1 MIPVI
6 TLHYLVVCSLCFLC
20 AGWMIVK
27 VLSEPAP
34 AADDDE
40 GEGFGGIPDG
50 FVFPVFDP
58 PGGCHLDDLLI
69 DRLPAGTP
77 EKAPKAPELPTRSIR
92 TTDRPARRHPV
103 LSDPSRVTTSWY
115 VASEVTAAR

>member
-1 MIPVI
+1 MPPII
-6 TLHYLVVCSLCFLC
+6 TLHYLIICSLCFLC

-34 AADDDE
+34 AAEDDA
-40 GEGFGGIPDG
+40 GEGFGGIPGG

-58 PGGCHLDDLLI
+58 PGGYHLDELLV
-69 DRLPAGTP
+69 DRMPAG
-77 EKAPKAPELPTRSIR
+77 APETALPGTQIPTRTVR

-103 LSDPSRVTTSWY
+103 LADPTQMPAHWCAAPGS
-115 VASEVTAAR
+115 VAAG

>member
-34 AADDDE
+34 AADDDD

-58 PGGCHLDDLLI
+58 PGGCHLSDLLI
-69 DRLPAGTP
+69 DRLPAGTS
-77 EKAPKAPELPTRSIR
+77 EKPLPGQELSPRPVR

-103 LSDPSRVTTSWY
+103 LSDPSRLTTGWHVTR
-115 VASEVTAAR
+115 EVTAAG

>member
-1 MIPVI
+1 MIPII

-27 VLSEPAP
+27 VLSEPT
-34 AADDDE
+34 AADDDD
-40 GEGFGGIPDG
+40 GEGFGGMPDG

-58 PGGCHLDDLLI
+58 PGGCHLNDLLV
-69 DRLPAGTP
+69 DRRPAGTP
-77 EKAPKAPELPTRSIR
+77 ETTPTGTEPSTRSIR

-103 LSDPSRVTTSWY
+103 LSDPSQVPAGWHATQA
-115 VASEVTAAR
+115 VAVAR

>member
-34 AADDDE
+34 AANDDD

-58 PGGCHLDDLLI
+58 PGGCHLNDLLI
-69 DRLPAGTP
+69 DRLPAGTA
-77 EKAPKAPELPTRSIR
+77 EKPLPGTDRSIR
-92 TTDRPARRHPV
+92 TTNRPARRHPV
-103 LSDPSRVTTSWY
+103 LSDPFQVTTGWH
-115 VASEVTAAR
+115 VAQEVTAAG

>member
-1 MIPVI
+1 MPPVI
-6 TLHYLVVCSLCFLC
+6 TLHYLIICSLCFLC

-34 AADDDE
+34 AADDDD

-58 PGGCHLDDLLI
+58 PGGCHLSDLLI
-69 DRLPAGTP
+69 DRLPAGTS
-77 EKAPKAPELPTRSIR
+77 EKPLPGPELSPRPVR
-92 TTDRPARRHPV
+92 TTDRRGPGTKGTRLVEGMGAGV
-103 LSDPSRVTTSWY
+103 EVVAFTDY
-115 VASEVTAAR
+115 VS

>member
-1 MIPVI
+1 
-6 TLHYLVVCSLCFLC
+6 
-20 AGWMIVK
+20 MIVK

-34 AADDDE
+34 AANDDD

-69 DRLPAGTP
+69 DRLPSGTP
-77 EKAPKAPELPTRSIR
+77 ETTVPVTELSTRSVR

-103 LSDPSRVTTSWY
+103 LSDPSRVTTGWC
-115 VASEVTAAR
+115 AAREVTAVA

>member
-1 MIPVI
+1 
-6 TLHYLVVCSLCFLC
+6 
-20 AGWMIVK
+20 MIVK

-34 AADDDE
+34 ADDDA

-58 PGGCHLDDLLI
+58 PGGCHLDELLV
-69 DRLPAGTP
+69 DRMPAETTLSGT
-77 EKAPKAPELPTRSIR
+77 ELYTRSVS

-103 LSDPSRVTTSWY
+103 LADPTQTPANWCAAQEV
-115 VASEVTAAR
+115 VTAG

>member
-34 AADDDE
+34 AANDDD

-58 PGGCHLDDLLI
+58 PGGCHFDDLLI
-69 DRLPAGTP
+69 DRRPAGTP
-77 EKAPKAPELPTRSIR
+77 ETTVPVTELSTRSVR

-103 LSDPSRVTTSWY
+103 LSDPSPVTTGWY
-115 VASEVTAAR
+115 AAQEVTAVA

>member
-1 MIPVI
+1 
-6 TLHYLVVCSLCFLC
+6 CSLCFLC

-27 VLSEPAP
+27 VLREPAP
-34 AADDDE
+34 AANDDDE
-40 GEGFGGIPDG
+40 EGFGGIPEG

-58 PGGCHLDDLLI
+58 PGGCHLNDLLM

-77 EKAPKAPELPTRSIR
+77 EKPVPGTELSTRSIR

-103 LSDPSRVTTSWY
+103 LSDPSPVTIGWH
-115 VASEVTAAR
+115 AGQKVTVTK

>member
-34 AADDDE
+34 ADDDA

-58 PGGCHLDDLLI
+58 PGGCHFDDLLV
-69 DRLPAGTP
+69 DRLPAG
-77 EKAPKAPELPTRSIR
+77 APETARSDAGLYTRSVR

-103 LSDPSRVTTSWY
+103 LADPTQTPVSWCAAPETA
-115 VASEVTAAR
+115 VAG

>member
-34 AADDDE
+34 AANDDD
-40 GEGFGGIPDG
+40 GEGFGGMPDG

-58 PGGCHLDDLLI
+58 PGGCHLDDLLM
-69 DRLPAGTP
+69 DRLPAGTR
-77 EKAPKAPELPTRSIR
+77 EKPMPGTELPTRSIR

-103 LSDPSRVTTSWY
+103 LSDPFQVTTGWH
-115 VASEVTAAR
+115 VAQEVTAAG

>member
-1 MIPVI
+1 MMPLV
-6 TLHYLVVCSLCFLC
+6 TLHYLLVCSLCFLC

-27 VLSEPAP
+27 VLREPAP
-34 AADDDE
+34 VADDDA

-58 PGGCHLDDLLI
+58 PGGCHLDDLLV
-69 DRLPAGTP
+69 DRLPADASGT
-77 EKAPKAPELPTRSIR
+77 ALPPATLPSRRVR

-103 LSDPSRVTTSWY
+103 LSDPTQRPAGWY
-115 VASEVTAAR
+115 AAAEMAVEK